1 MFSLLSHRTGEGMNS
16 SNREASHTFL
26 SKVDQS
32 GRIVLPAELR
42 NELGIA
48 PGDTVNLV
56 KDETGLHV
64 QTPQQALKALQEY
77 FRKIVPP
84 GVNLAD
90 ELIAERRAEAER
102 E

>member
-1 MFSLLSHRTGEGMNS
+1 MSTG
-16 SNREASHTFL
+16 NREPLHTFQ

-42 NELGIA
+42 SELGIA
-48 PGDTVNLV
+48 PGDTVNLL
-56 KDETGLHV
+56 KDEAGVHV
-64 QTPQQALKALQEY
+64 QTQQQALKALQEY
-77 FRKIVPP
+77 FGKIVPT
-84 GVNLAD
+84 GVNLVD